1 MDKLENEEMQ
11 VVSYVKLK
19 NISFHPTEI
28 QGRLY
33 LKDTMGE
40 LQEKLHCLE
49 GNKLCLL
56 LMEL

>member
-49 GNKLCLL
+49 GNKLCL
-56 LMEL
+56 

>member
-40 LQEKLHCLE
+40 LQEKYKGKITLF
-49 GNKLCLL
+49 GGK
-56 LMEL
+56 

>member
-28 QGRLY
+28 QVRLY
-33 LKDTMGE
+33 LKDTTGE
-40 LQEKLHCLE
+40 LQEKYKGKITLF
-49 GNKLCLL
+49 GGK
-56 LMEL
+56 